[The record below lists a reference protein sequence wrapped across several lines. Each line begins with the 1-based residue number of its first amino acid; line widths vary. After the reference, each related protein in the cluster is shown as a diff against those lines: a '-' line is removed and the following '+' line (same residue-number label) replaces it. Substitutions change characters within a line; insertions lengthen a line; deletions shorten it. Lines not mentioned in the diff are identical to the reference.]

1 MFITKKKHDAAIAE
15 LKAAFAATL
24 TEFAA
29 EQRNTIANSVAD
41 AEVRI
46 RGAAQEL
53 FEVALAAD
61 RSKRYDSSEP
71 FVEIV
76 SETFSEEGG
85 VQLRLDWNAP
95 FINYLK
101 KNGFTGPTDE
111 AIVDNWLISLSRERI
126 AEGGSEYK

>member
-1 MFITKKKHDAAIAE
+1 MFITTKKHNEMLQALEERLAAAITSTSTAYEATATE
-15 LKAAFAATL
+15 L
-24 TEFAA
+24 
-29 EQRNTIANSVAD
+29 
-41 AEVRI
+41 
-46 RGAAQEL
+46 GAAIEAKLRADVQSM

-95 FINYLK
+95 FITYLK
-101 KNGFTGPTDE
+101 RNGFTGPTDE

-126 AEGGSEYK
+126 AEGGSEFK